1 MKNEFARQIITEYVF
16 SEFDIKSLYRFIDSN
31 TNDEMEKKLM
41 AESLLTKALQKGVI
55 ALSKDAKWKKI
66 R

>member
-1 MKNEFARQIITEYVF
+1 MNNEFAKQIITEYVF

-55 ALSKDAKWKKI
+55 ALSKDAK
-66 R
+66 